1 MPASVL
7 ILGCGYAGAAFA
19 RLARERG
26 AEVLATV
33 RSEARARALEAEGF
47 RVLVAPELD
56 RSVAQH
62 VDGQTH
68 VLVAFPPDGTT
79 DAGIAKALSLAAAVT
94 YLSSTSVYGERSGR
108 IDDGVALPDVPS
120 ASEAR
125 RLEAEAI
132 HRHYGATTLRCPG
145 IYGPERGLHR
155 RIVTG
160 QHRIPGDGS
169 RTLSRIHVEDLASF
183 IWAARGVKGETFVL
197 GDLEPAAH
205 IEVVR
210 FVCSSYGV
218 ALPESV
224 PLSEVPVS
232 LRADRRVDPWR
243 ALQVLGVTLRYPS
256 FRQGM
261 APAATRR
268 P

>member
-1 MPASVL
+1 MVARVL

-26 AEVLATV
+26 AEVLTTV

-56 RSVAQH
+56 GGVAHH
-62 VDGQTH
+62 VDTQTH
-68 VLVAFPPDGTT
+68 VLIAFPPDGTT
-79 DAGIAKALSLAAAVT
+79 DARIAEAVASAAAVT

-108 IDDGVALPDVPS
+108 IDDTVALPETPS
-120 ASEAR
+120 ASETR
-125 RLEAEAI
+125 RLEAEAV
-132 HRHYGATTLRCPG
+132 HRLYGATTLRCPG

-155 RIVTG
+155 RIIAG

-183 IWAARGVKGETFVL
+183 IWASRDVKGETFVL

-218 ALPESV
+218 PLPQSV

-232 LRADRRVDPWR
+232 LRADRRVDAWR
-243 ALQVLGVTLRYPS
+243 ALQALGVTLRYPS

-261 APAATRR
+261 APDATRGS
-268 P
+268 